1 MQLDAT
7 ELHALIRQ
15 IIQMQVTISSV
26 AIATTIFLLG
36 QLTEEKVIPSRIG
49 PNKFSPKTISFY
61 RLIALVNVI
70 YAIVVP
76 LYEITSYVRRDIPD
90 TEFVG
95 WLTFYLGLTFFLF
108 ACPLIMHLVA
118 LILDLK

>member
-36 QLTEEKVIPSRIG
+36 QLTEEKVRPARLG
-49 PNKFSPKTISFY
+49 PYKFSPKTISAY
-61 RLIALVNVI
+61 RVIALANVI

-76 LYEITSYVRRDIPD
+76 LYEITAYVHRDIPD

-108 ACPLIMHLVA
+108 AFPLIMQLFA
-118 LILDLK
+118 LIFDVK